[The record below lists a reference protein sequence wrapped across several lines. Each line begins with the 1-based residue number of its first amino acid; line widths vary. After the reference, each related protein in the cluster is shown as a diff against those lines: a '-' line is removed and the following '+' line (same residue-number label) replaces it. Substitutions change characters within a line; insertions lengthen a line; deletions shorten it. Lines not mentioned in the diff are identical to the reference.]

1 VEPLAVSVKE
11 AAELLGVSPFTIRRR
26 IRGGALK
33 IAHIGRRVVVPVD
46 SLRALLD
53 QQPSSATDIP
63 PEECPHGGTG
73 KAE

>member
-26 IRGGALK
+26 IRSGALK

-53 QQPSSATDIP
+53 QQPSSATGDYATGGGVSTWR
-63 PEECPHGGTG
+63 HG
-73 KAE
+73 